1 MPGPLQNHR
10 HEIFCREYAAGE
22 TLAAAYVPAGFK
34 DSPNARY
41 NGSGPRNTPACRAR
55 IDELMCEFADAAK
68 VKVQFLQ
75 ERLLPILEASAQDLF
90 DEAGNLNP
98 VATLQ
103 RDCAAAI
110 KSIKFDRKTGKVSLR
125 PADVVAEAAEG
136 EAASSRQRSVEHSA

>member
-1 MPGPLQNHR
+1 VSTQPARRLPRPMSVPPSIAQCAVQRQQAPQYPGL
-10 HEIFCREYAAGE
+10 
-22 TLAAAYVPAGFK
+22 
-34 DSPNARY
+34 S
-41 NGSGPRNTPACRAR
+41 AR

-68 VKVQFLQ
+68 VKVEFLQ

-90 DEAGNLNP
+90 DEAGNLKP

-136 EAASSRQRSVEHSA
+136 EAVGRCSVCRPSDGL